1 MIRVDSSTEI
11 GSGHVMRC
19 ITLGKQLQKSG
30 DRVIFIM
37 RDLPGNIIDVVKNNG
52 FQVLIMP
59 QAKCDISLDGYEQW
73 LTVPVQ
79 QDAEEVL
86 AAIKNYLQRE
96 ADKTLQKNIGKIDRL
111 VIDSYAID
119 YRWERILRSVTK
131 EIFVI
136 DDLANRKHSCDILLD
151 QNFYLDKDTRYNGL
165 VPDNCQL
172 LLGPEHALLREE
184 FYAAKK
190 HLRHRDG
197 KIKNI
202 LVFYGGIDLTD
213 ETTKAIK
220 ALIKV
225 HKKYDF
231 SVNVIVGK
239 SNPKCKQVEELC
251 AKYPYINYH
260 CQVSNMAEYMNA
272 ADLMLGAGG
281 TTTWERMFLQLP
293 CLVTAI
299 AENQLKICEDCAKAG
314 IIDYLGRHSDATIEQ
329 IEKRLEKKFSS
340 SESRRKL

>member
-1 MIRVDSSTEI
+1 MIRVDSSTAI

-19 ITLGKQLQKSG
+19 ITLGKQLQKAG
-30 DRVIFIM
+30 DKVIFIM

-59 QAKCDISLDGYEQW
+59 QAKYDLPLEGYEQW
-73 LTVPVQ
+73 LTLPVQ
-79 QDAEEVL
+79 EDAEEVL
-86 AAIKNYLQRE
+86 AVIKHYLQRE
-96 ADKTLQKNIGKIDRL
+96 VDKTLQKNIRKIDRL

-119 YRWERILRSVTK
+119 YRWEQILCPVTK

-136 DDLANRKHSCDILLD
+136 DDLANRKHSCNILLD

-184 FYAAKK
+184 FYEAKK

-197 KIKNI
+197 NIKNI

-299 AENQLKICEDCAKAG
+299 ADNQVIGCQHCAKAG
-314 IIDYLGRHSDATIEQ
+314 IMDYLGWYEDITVDKLIQA
-329 IEKRLEKKFSS
+329 LEAKMQV
-340 SESRRKL
+340 